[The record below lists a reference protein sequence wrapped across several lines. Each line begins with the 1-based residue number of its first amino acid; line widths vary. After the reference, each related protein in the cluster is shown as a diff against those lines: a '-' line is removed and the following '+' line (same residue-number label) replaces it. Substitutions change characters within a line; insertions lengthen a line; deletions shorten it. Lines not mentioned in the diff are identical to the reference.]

1 MQWNPDCYHQ
11 FQKERFAPFEDLLR
25 LVAVRPGLDAIDLG
39 CGTGELTKR
48 LADALPESNVL
59 GIDNSQE
66 MLQKAEAVAG
76 PNLRFEL
83 KSIEAVSGQWDLV
96 WSHAALQWVD
106 DHSAL
111 IPRLFALLKSGG
123 QIAVQLPSNH
133 NHISHATL
141 REIAMEPQFR
151 DSFGGWMRKSPVLQ
165 IDQYGELLYR
175 SGGSEITVFEK
186 AYAHVL
192 ESSEAVL
199 NWLRGTALLPYLERL
214 PESLRPDFLA
224 ECSRRFKVIWP
235 ETPVFYP
242 FRRIL
247 FSARKP

>member
-25 LVAVRPGLDAIDLG
+25 LVTIRPHLHAIDLG

-48 LADALPESNVL
+48 LSDALPESNLL

-66 MLQKAEAVAG
+66 MLRKAELVAG
-76 PNLRFEL
+76 ANLHFEL
-83 KSIEAVSGQWDLV
+83 REIEEVSDQWDLI

-106 DHSAL
+106 DHASL

-123 QIAVQLPSNH
+123 QIVVQMPSNH
-133 NHISHATL
+133 NHVSHATL
-141 REIAMEPQFR
+141 REIATEPKFR
-151 DSFGGWMRKSPVLQ
+151 NSFQGWKRESPVLE
-165 IDQYGELLYR
+165 IDQYAELLYK
-175 SGGSEITVFEK
+175 SGGTDITVFEK

-214 PESLRPDFLA
+214 PESLRPDFLT
-224 ECSRRFKVIWP
+224 ECSRRFKLIWP
-235 ETPVFYP
+235 ESPVFYP